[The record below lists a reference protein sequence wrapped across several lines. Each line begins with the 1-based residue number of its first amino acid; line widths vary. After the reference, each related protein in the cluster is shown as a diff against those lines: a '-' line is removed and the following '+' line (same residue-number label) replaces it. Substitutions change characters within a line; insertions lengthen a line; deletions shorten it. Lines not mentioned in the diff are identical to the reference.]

1 MEAEKINFQTKP
13 QSQHVAITSHPTLT
27 FSEKAPRSEYENISW
42 KTNKYPMGPSSPC
55 VSNLIIFS
63 SLISLFPL
71 FSTVGI
77 SQISHPTLSGMG
89 CLSNPE
95 DRRNFEPIMIATDRP
110 QNTSHFIRQA
120 VGKHEHEFRCVCV
133 CGLCYWVLF
142 PLTPHLKFIERQP
155 EFRQNETQKGFSFP
169 MASATRV
176 DVKGLPP
183 THTHTWM
190 GRRSVV

>member
-1 MEAEKINFQTKP
+1 
-13 QSQHVAITSHPTLT
+13 
-27 FSEKAPRSEYENISW
+27 
-42 KTNKYPMGPSSPC
+42 
-55 VSNLIIFS
+55 
-63 SLISLFPL
+63 
-71 FSTVGI
+71 
-77 SQISHPTLSGMG
+77 MG

-155 EFRQNETQKGFSFP
+155 EFRQNETQKGFSSP

-190 GRRSVV
+190 GRRSVVWNEEDRLFHLWRRGISAKELLWMPLVGMDHCKVGRQCCGLFCFVLTWNVYLNFEVIIKLHDLRK